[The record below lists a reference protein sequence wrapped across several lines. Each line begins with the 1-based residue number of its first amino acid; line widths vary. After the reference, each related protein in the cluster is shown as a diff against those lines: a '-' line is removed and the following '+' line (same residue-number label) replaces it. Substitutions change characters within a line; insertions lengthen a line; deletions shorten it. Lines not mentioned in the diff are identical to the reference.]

1 MKRIMMAGIVV
12 VCMTSVSTAGES
24 DLYDRIDQLE
34 RQNRQLRAEVERLRD
49 RLQNQS
55 LSRNRGYYGN
65 DTLRQ
70 GTRSLQDVNRLK
82 DSFERLVK

>member
-1 MKRIMMAGIVV
+1 MKRIFIAAALVL
-12 VCMTSVSTAGES
+12 CMTSVSTAGEGE
-24 DLYDRIDQLE
+24 LYDRIDQLE
-34 RQNRQLRAEVERLRD
+34 RQNQQLRAEVERLKD
-49 RLQNQS
+49 RLREGN

-82 DSFERLVK
+82 DSFERLTR